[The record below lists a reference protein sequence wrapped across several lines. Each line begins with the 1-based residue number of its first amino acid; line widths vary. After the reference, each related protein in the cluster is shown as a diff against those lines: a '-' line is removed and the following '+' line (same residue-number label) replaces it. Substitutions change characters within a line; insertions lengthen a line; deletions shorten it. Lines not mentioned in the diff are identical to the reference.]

1 VSRVFN
7 LKLKEEIN
15 LLSKGQLFGHVKFQI
30 YRVEWQKRRLPQID
44 SYLEIFQ
51 ENVVGHPSN
60 TQRFYLRLL
69 LHNIKGPTSYEAL
82 KIINNTVHP
91 TYQSACKL

>member
-1 VSRVFN
+1 MSRVFN
-7 LKLKEEIN
+7 LKLKEVIN
-15 LLSKGQLFGHVKFQI
+15 LFTKGQMFGPLKFQI

-44 SYLEIFQ
+44 RYLDIFQ

-60 TQRFYLRLL
+60 TQCFYLRLL

-91 TYQSACKL
+91 TYQSAC